1 MAALVV
7 PKCQRDRWGPPV
19 GSPVIANQPITEEAV
34 RFSSGDITLAG
45 TIALP
50 GGDGAPAGGVPAVV
64 FIHGSGAV
72 DRNENPDAE
81 LAGAH
86 IKGLTLNIF
95 SDLATALAEGGIAS
109 LRYDKRGV
117 GESEGDFNTRR
128 VDDLVN
134 DIRAA
139 IATLRADDRIDNKRI
154 FLVGHSEGGM
164 LGPRVITHEPE
175 IAGFVSCAGTVRNL
189 LDIIRFQGEG
199 AMKAAIEQG
208 ADAEELQ
215 RQADASIAALMES
228 DSVENSQGWL
238 RDWFGTDMV
247 ATLNQVQCPVLILQ
261 GDKDGQ
267 VPWVCAL
274 EMAEV
279 LVKAGNE
286 DVELAL
292 IANIDHVL
300 KFEGAASVGGSYHK
314 GADRKTEPIVSKTI
328 VSWCQRVAA
337 GEPPPAKDIPTQSF
351 LNGFETLSS
360 YLGAPS
366 KA

>member
-1 MAALVV
+1 MA
-7 PKCQRDRWGPPV
+7 
-19 GSPVIANQPITEEAV
+19 IEEEEV
-34 RFSSGDITLAG
+34 RFRSGEITLAG
-45 TIALP
+45 TLALP
-50 GGDGAPAGGVPAVV
+50 AEDDGGGVPGVV

-72 DRNENPDAE
+72 DRNENPDPE

-86 IKGLTLNIF
+86 IRGLELNIF
-95 SDLATALAEGGIAS
+95 SDLAASLAEGGIAS

-128 VDDLVN
+128 VQDLVD

-139 IATLRADDRIDNKRI
+139 IGILRAHPKVDSKRI

-164 LGPRVITHEPE
+164 LGPRVILEEPE

-189 LDIIRFQGEG
+189 QDIIRFQSQG

-208 ADAEELQ
+208 ADPAELEKK
-215 RQADASIAALMES
+215 AAESVAALMSS
-228 DSVENSQGWL
+228 DSVENSMGWL
-238 RDWFGTDMV
+238 RDWFQADMV
-247 ATLNQVQCPVLILQ
+247 ATLSNVRCPVLIIQ

-279 LVKAGNE
+279 LRSTGNQ

-292 IANIDHVL
+292 FANIDHLL
-300 KFEGAASVGGSYHK
+300 KFEPLASVQGSYHR
-314 GADRKTEPIVSKTI
+314 GAGRPTEPIVANTL
-328 VSWCQRVAA
+328 VRWCQRIAA
-337 GEPPPAKDIPTQSF
+337 GEPPAAADIPTQSF
-351 LNGFETLSS
+351 LNGFEALSAAV
-360 YLGAPS
+360 GARSLEPLTS
-366 KA
+366 AV

>member
-1 MAALVV
+1 M
-7 PKCQRDRWGPPV
+7 
-19 GSPVIANQPITEEAV
+19 
-34 RFSSGDITLAG
+34 
-45 TIALP
+45 
-50 GGDGAPAGGVPAVV
+50 PAVV
-64 FIHGSGAV
+64 FIHGSSAV
-72 DRNENPDAE
+72 DRNENPDPE

-86 IKGLTLNIF
+86 IKGLELNIF

-117 GESEGDFNTRR
+117 GASGGDFNTRR

-139 IATLRADDRIDNKRI
+139 IATLRADKRVDSKRI

-164 LGPRVITHEPE
+164 LGPRTILQEPD

-189 LDIIRFQGEG
+189 LDIIRFQSEG
-199 AMKAAIEQG
+199 AMKRAIEQG
-208 ADAEELQ
+208 ADPEELQ
-215 RQADASIAALMES
+215 KQADASIAALMEG

-238 RDWFGTDMV
+238 RDWFSTDMV
-247 ATLNQVQCPVLILQ
+247 AMFNQVQCPVLIIQ

-267 VPWVCAL
+267 VPWICAL

-279 LVKAGNE
+279 LRKAGNE

-292 IANIDHVL
+292 FANVDHVL
-300 KFEGAASVGGSYHK
+300 KFEPLASIEGSYHR
-314 GADRKTEPIVSKTI
+314 GAHRKTEPIVANTL

-337 GEPPPAKDIPTQSF
+337 GEKPPAADIPTQSF

-360 YLGAPS
+360 YVGS
-366 KA
+366 TTQV

>member
-1 MAALVV
+1 MTTDSGAHRAGAGAKQAVV
-7 PKCQRDRWGPPV
+7 EEE
-19 GSPVIANQPITEEAV
+19 ITF
-34 RFSSGDITLAG
+34 RSDLTLAG

-50 GGDGAPAGGVPAVV
+50 AETPGGGAPAVV

-72 DRNENPDAE
+72 DRNENPDPE

-86 IKGLTLNIF
+86 IRGLELNIF
-95 SDLATALAEGGIAS
+95 SDLATGLAEGGIAS
-109 LRYDKRGV
+109 LRYDKRGI
-117 GESEGDFNTRR
+117 GASEGDYNTRR
-128 VDDLVN
+128 VDDLVR

-139 IATLRADDRIDNKRI
+139 IATLRADDRIDSSRI

-164 LGPRVITHEPE
+164 LGPRVITQEPE

-189 LDIIRFQGEG
+189 LDIIRFQSEG

-208 ADAEELQ
+208 ADPAELQ
-215 RQADASIAALMES
+215 AQADASIAALMEG

-238 RDWFGTDMV
+238 RDWFSTDMV
-247 ATLNQVQCPVLILQ
+247 ATLNQVKCPVLIIQ

-279 LVKAGNE
+279 LTQAGNE

-292 IANIDHVL
+292 FANIDHVL
-300 KFEGAASVGGSYHK
+300 KFEPLASIEGSYHK
-314 GADRKTEPIVSKTI
+314 GAHRRTEPIITNTI
-328 VSWCQRVAA
+328 VSWCKRVAA
-337 GEPPPAKDIPTQSF
+337 GEPLPAADIPTQSF
-351 LNGFETLSS
+351 LNGFEALSS
-360 YLGAPS
+360 AVGATPDI
-366 KA
+366 